1 MQTTFSLKVD
11 ARFAK
16 DYRAFCDEHCL
27 QVGKF
32 TEKALRE
39 IMEDYHFGDKALRV
53 LARSRGGTVSH
64 DDFTRR

>member
-1 MQTTFSLKVD
+1 MQTTFSINVG

-39 IMEDYHFGDKALRV
+39 LMEDFHFGEKALRV
-53 LARSRGGTVSH
+53 LGRSAGKTVPH
-64 DDFTRR
+64 DDFVRR